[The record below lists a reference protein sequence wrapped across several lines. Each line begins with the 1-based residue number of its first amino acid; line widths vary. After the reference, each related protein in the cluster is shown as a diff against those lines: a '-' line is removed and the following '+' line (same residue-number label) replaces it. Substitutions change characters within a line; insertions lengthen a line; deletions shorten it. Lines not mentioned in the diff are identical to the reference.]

1 MTCGNMNHLNHWYIN
16 HLTIWRQNQKLKHCL
31 PKGRF
36 TKMAEHLDIENPH
49 TNLTLSFVPYLQFS
63 LKSPST
69 TKLRPQNSSSAIQ
82 LFLVCYASDSEEE
95 SLAVSAPRYFLSK
108 PHNLPRQ
115 DSGKKVSRILKVQRL
130 ILGNGDIAN
139 LETLE
144 KLHHIRMF
152 LNFLLH
158 LVLTK

>member
-1 MTCGNMNHLNHWYIN
+1 
-16 HLTIWRQNQKLKHCL
+16 
-31 PKGRF
+31 
-36 TKMAEHLDIENPH
+36 MAEHLDIENPH